1 MNIKPYTQDLEQQWN
16 DFIRLSK
23 NATFLHDRRYM
34 DYHSDRF
41 VDCSLLFFDGNK
53 VVACLPASYDAEH
66 FAVTSHGG
74 LTYGGLLVSCK
85 TSTRVVLEMFNLMV
99 KYYKD
104 VLSAKQLIYKPIPYI
119 YHLYPSDEDL
129 YALFRLN
136 ARLVGRGISSAILL
150 NDRLPFTESRKCCI
164 RKAKREKLIITE
176 TKDIRSF
183 WLILSQVLKSRHNV
197 SPVHS
202 CEELELLMNRFP
214 NNIKLYATYS
224 KEGVIIAGAV
234 LYITAN
240 TVHVQYMA
248 SNDEGVTMGALDLL
262 IEHLI
267 SNVYSNFHYWDFGIS
282 TEQGGLYLNE
292 GLIFQKE
299 GFGGRAVC
307 YDTYAIDL

>member
-1 MNIKPYTQDLEQQWN
+1 MKIKPYTHDLEQQWN
-16 DFIRLSK
+16 DFIKSSK

-41 VDCSLLFFDGNK
+41 VDCSLLFFDRDK

-66 FAVTSHGG
+66 FVVTSHGG
-74 LTYGGLLVSCK
+74 LTYGGLLVSYK
-85 TSTRVVLEMFNLMV
+85 TSTRSVLEIFNLLV
-99 KYYKD
+99 QYYRN
-104 VLSAKQLIYKPIPYI
+104 VLSAKQLIYKTIPYI
-119 YHLYPSDEDL
+119 YHSYPSDEDL

-136 ARLVGRGISSAILL
+136 ARLVGRGVSSAILL

-164 RKAKREKLIITE
+164 RKARRENLVITE
-176 TKDIRSF
+176 TKDICTF

-202 CEELELLMNRFP
+202 CEEIALLMNRFP
-214 NNIKLYATYS
+214 DNIKLYATYS
-224 KEGVIIAGAV
+224 KEGGMIAGAV

-248 SNDEGVTMGALDLL
+248 SNDEGVALGALDFLM
-262 IEHLI
+262 EHLI
-267 SNVYSNFHYWDFGIS
+267 TGVYSNSHYFDFGVS
-282 TEQGGLYLNE
+282 TEQRGSYLNE

-307 YDTYAIDL
+307 YDMYAIDL

>member
-1 MNIKPYTQDLEQQWN
+1 MKIIPYTQDLEQSWN
-16 DFIRLSK
+16 DFINSSK

-41 VDCSLLFFDGNK
+41 VDCSLLFLEGDK

-119 YHLYPSDEDL
+119 YHSYPSDEDL

-150 NDRLPFTESRKCCI
+150 NDKLPFTESRKCCI
-164 RKAKREKLIITE
+164 RKAKRENLIITE

-183 WLILSQVLKSRHNV
+183 WLILSHVLKSRHSA

-202 CEELELLMNRFP
+202 FEELELLMNRFP

-224 KEGVIIAGAV
+224 KEGFMIAGTV
-234 LYITAN
+234 LYIAAN

-262 IEHLI
+262 MEHLI
-267 SNVYSNFHYWDFGIS
+267 SNIYSNFHYWDFGVS
-282 TEQGGLYLNE
+282 TEQGGSYLNE